1 VCLADLRELPR
12 ARPSTPGRK
21 LEHAPV
27 HWRPVVTKPLVGAG
41 SGEDAGDIRRAPVLP
56 STLQLRT
63 LVRRLASVLALAVL
77 DVGGLAVALY
87 LALVLRQLYYGET
100 PILWG
105 FAWTT
110 ESDWLPFLAV
120 VTVLVFWHNGL
131 YASRE
136 QRSGAGRV
144 VSSLLLVTVVTLAFA
159 IGSGYPHTT
168 YGLYAIAFVL
178 SVAVI
183 GGLRASYEILT
194 RDMWR
199 IAGVR
204 RRAVLLGENDRL
216 VDLRRALGLGRS
228 GIDYDFLGALTPDG
242 SDDPL
247 LTVLGSVSDVESVL
261 ARLHPDELIVSG
273 ADLDDG
279 ALLEVVDLA
288 HQSGV
293 KVQIA
298 PTTTELLT
306 QRAEYVPGQGV
317 PLFELRQPVF
327 AGWDWVVKRAFDLA
341 VSSLLV
347 VLGTPVWLLLAAAVK
362 LDSSGPVFY
371 RDRRVGLGEREFG
384 MFKFRSM
391 YTDAGDR
398 QAALEVD
405 NEASGPLF
413 KIKDD
418 PRVTRV
424 GKILRRYSID
434 ELPQVLNVL
443 RGEMSLVGP
452 RPLPLRDYVQLEE
465 WHRKRYLVLPGM
477 TGLWQVSGRIE
488 LTFDDLVRLDFYYLE
503 NWSIWLDISIL
514 SKTLPAVAARRGAY

>member
-1 VCLADLRELPR
+1 VA
-12 ARPSTPGRK
+12 
-21 LEHAPV
+21 
-27 HWRPVVTKPLVGAG
+27 TKPLVGAG
-41 SGEDAGDIRRAPVLP
+41 SGEDAGDIRRARILP
-56 STLQLRT
+56 SSLQLRG
-63 LVRRLASVLALAVL
+63 LARRLASVVALVCI

-87 LALVLRQLYYGET
+87 LALVLRELYYGDT
-100 PILWG
+100 PVLWG
-105 FAWTT
+105 LPWDA
-110 ESDWLPFLAV
+110 ESNWLPFLAV
-120 VTVLVFWHNGL
+120 ITVLVFWRNGL
-131 YASRE
+131 YAARE
-136 QRSGAGRV
+136 QRAGAGRV

-159 IGSGYPHTT
+159 VGTGYHHTT
-168 YGLYAIAFVL
+168 FGLYVTAFLLGAI
-178 SVAVI
+178 VI
-183 GGLRASYEILT
+183 GGLRASYEIVT

-204 RRAVLLGENDRL
+204 RRAVLIGDNDRL

-228 GIDYDFLGALTPDG
+228 GIDYAFLGALTPDG
-242 SDDPL
+242 ADDPL
-247 LTVLGSVSDVESVL
+247 LPVLGDLGDLPRVL
-261 ARLHPDELIVSG
+261 EVLRPDELIVSG
-273 ADLDDG
+273 TDLDDQS
-279 ALLEVVDLA
+279 LLELVDRA
-288 HQSGV
+288 HGRGV

-306 QRAEYVPGQGV
+306 QRAQYVAGQGV
-317 PLFELRQPVF
+317 PLFELRPPVF
-327 AGWDWVVKRAFDLA
+327 AGLDWTMKRLFDVA
-341 VSSLLV
+341 VSSLIIV
-347 VLGTPVWLLLAAAVK
+347 VGAPLWLLIALAVK
-362 LDSSGPVFY
+362 VDSPGPVFY
-371 RDRRVGLGEREFG
+371 RDRRVGLGENEFG

-391 YTDAGDR
+391 YIDAADR
-398 QAALEVD
+398 QAALEAS

-424 GKILRRYSID
+424 GRILRRYSID

-514 SKTLPAVAARRGAY
+514 AKTLPAVLARRGAY